1 MLTYFWASVKLS
13 LRKMGCIY
21 AYLLYRVVRK
31 VYFEMKIS
39 LLCPAQNIE
48 MKLKTLLG
56 NILYETCVPK
66 AQALVYME
74 E

>member
-1 MLTYFWASVKLS
+1 MVISFT
-13 LRKMGCIY
+13 
-21 AYLLYRVVRK
+21 YRVVRK
-31 VYFEMKIS
+31 AYFEMKIS
-39 LLCPAQNIE
+39 LLCPAQNIK

-56 NILYETCVPK
+56 KILCESCVPK